1 MLAYSAP
8 LTAIVRRAEK
18 PIEDWYLQPLSWLV
32 DIIIKNRRKKNMVD
46 LEKIKIEIEALKNLN
61 AEEYCKDA
69 VAKIYADFEATRET
83 EIAKLENALEIFD
96 KYQIVEE
103 EEQAPQE
110 VVDEFNPYEGV

>member
-1 MLAYSAP
+1 
-8 LTAIVRRAEK
+8 
-18 PIEDWYLQPLSWLV
+18 
-32 DIIIKNRRKKNMVD
+32 MVD

-61 AEEYCKDA
+61 AEEYCKEA
-69 VAKIYADFEATRET
+69 VAKIYADFEATREA

-110 VVDEFNPYEGV
+110 VVDEFNTYEGV

>member
-1 MLAYSAP
+1 
-8 LTAIVRRAEK
+8 
-18 PIEDWYLQPLSWLV
+18 
-32 DIIIKNRRKKNMVD
+32 MVD

-61 AEEYCKDA
+61 AEEYCKEA
-69 VAKIYADFEATRET
+69 VAKIYADFEATREA

-110 VVDEFNPYEGV
+110 VVDDFNPYEGV

>member
-1 MLAYSAP
+1 
-8 LTAIVRRAEK
+8 
-18 PIEDWYLQPLSWLV
+18 
-32 DIIIKNRRKKNMVD
+32 MVD
-46 LEKIKIEIEALKNLN
+46 LEKIKIEIEALKNLD
-61 AEEYCKDA
+61 AEEYCKEA
-69 VAKIYADFEATRET
+69 VAKIYADFEATREA

>member
-1 MLAYSAP
+1 
-8 LTAIVRRAEK
+8 
-18 PIEDWYLQPLSWLV
+18 
-32 DIIIKNRRKKNMVD
+32 MVD

-69 VAKIYADFEATRET
+69 VAKIYADFEATREA

-103 EEQAPQE
+103 QEQEPQE